1 MTKTIRPF
9 DAGGWFPIHNAVF
22 DVIMPQ
28 LSPNGWKILCVAIR
42 QTWGWVADGSDTR
55 QRKQADRISYSQFKE
70 KAGIGSYSTVSR
82 ALEECLEAGYLN
94 RRQVDTHPGTG
105 KPIYAYELN
114 TEYEMVV
121 KGPTTETVAEENA
134 TTETVVD
141 EPPTTETVVGPTT
154 ETVAGATTETV
165 DTKQRETKETNVVVG
180 TTKEQ
185 KQTEALLTSFGVTP
199 VMARRLAKQRSLRA
213 VEDWITY
220 AKKAKGLHDP
230 VAFVVARLRDGE
242 SPPDEPDEDTYR
254 TVAESWIAATSQG

>member
-121 KGPTTETVAEENA
+121 KGPTTETV
-134 TTETVVD
+134 
-141 EPPTTETVVGPTT
+141 
-154 ETVAGATTETV
+154 